1 MANYVTTSLP
11 AYVKTNQDMLIK
23 GFALF
28 GGTRNRCSIQTGVK
42 GTEAINLM
50 EIAPTLQDGDSCGF
64 KDAGAVTL
72 TQRNI
77 ATAAIKVNLDICP
90 ETLRGKYAEH
100 LITIAATGQD
110 LPFEQYLMDGVIN
123 FLQKK
128 IEVLIWQGDKSKT
141 TDTNIKWIDGL
152 LKVAG
157 AESSTVKVSIAA
169 ATPMFDAVQAVYEKL
184 TDTAIERGAE
194 IYLSPANFRKY
205 LGELV
210 AKNFFHYSGP
220 QAEAPN
226 EFYHPGTSV
235 KVVNTYG
242 LTGVD
247 NKIYGTFAKNNYY
260 GCDLEHGE
268 EEIKVWWS
276 DDADVFKLK
285 SKWNSGVQI
294 ALPDEV
300 VLGTI
305 AAS

>member
-50 EIAPTLQDGDSCGF
+50 EIAPTLQDGDTCGF
-64 KDAGAVTL
+64 QDAGAVTL

-141 TDTNIKWIDGL
+141 TNTNIKWIDGL
-152 LKVAG
+152 LKIAG

-210 AKNFFHYSGP
+210 AKP
-220 QAEAPN
+220 
-226 EFYHPGTSV
+226 V
-235 KVVNTYG
+235 LL
-242 LTGVD
+242 LT
-247 NKIYGTFAKNNYY
+247 
-260 GCDLEHGE
+260 
-268 EEIKVWWS
+268 
-276 DDADVFKLK
+276 
-285 SKWNSGVQI
+285 
-294 ALPDEV
+294 
-300 VLGTI
+300 
-305 AAS
+305 